1 MKKTFKDISVTGKR
15 VLLRVDFNVPL
26 DEQGKIINDARIRA
40 ELPTI
45 SYLLRQNAKIIIV
58 SHLGR
63 PNGMF
68 NPKYSLAPVA
78 KRLSEILSHDVKLAT
93 DVVGDSAQALT
104 SNMQDGDIVMLE
116 NVRFHKEEEENDEA
130 FCKKL
135 ASLADVFVNDAFGS
149 AHRAHASTAGVA
161 RYLPAVAGFLMS
173 KEITA
178 MQKVLQAPEQP
189 FVVILG
195 GAKVSDKI
203 GVVVHL
209 LDKANVV
216 LIGGAKANTFI
227 VAKGGNVGLSRY
239 EQEKVEVAKK
249 ILEKAEQKNVKVVLP
264 IDEVVAT
271 EFSPTAKS
279 KVVDAYNVPAN
290 YQGMDIGP
298 KTRKAFKKEIKRAK
312 TIVWNGP
319 MGVYEFPKFRKGT
332 RKIAKYVANSSAVSI
347 VGGGDS
353 VAAIVESGYSH
364 KIHHIS
370 TGGGATLEFLEG
382 KSLPGVEML
391 EDKE

>member
-93 DVVGDSAQALT
+93 DVVGDGAQALT
-104 SNMQDGDIVMLE
+104 SNMQNGDIVMLE

-216 LIGGAKANTFI
+216 LIGGAMANTFI

-298 KTRKAFKKEIKRAK
+298 KTRKAFKKEIKRQQIEVDELK
-312 TIVWNGP
+312 DI
-319 MGVYEFPKFRKGT
+319 Y
-332 RKIAKYVANSSAVSI
+332 
-347 VGGGDS
+347 
-353 VAAIVESGYSH
+353 H
-364 KIHHIS
+364 
-370 TGGGATLEFLEG
+370 
-382 KSLPGVEML
+382 ML
-391 EDKE
+391 MEDKQKAQKQKNP